1 MKATDAKATDAEMAD
16 EKVVERDDSKYHV
29 HRDTMIKFLEL
40 RQEYK
45 STAYS
50 IPIAVL
56 TLTSVL
62 SVLYY
67 RTSPWRSF
75 PVEKA
80 LIDNIVQPDGNGVV
94 TTDTPI
100 AFGDIGSAGD
110 VFDWMQ
116 NTLIPMVASET
127 DYNGNDID
135 YAVGDDWYTTDKR
148 SAFIERRMGGSCG
161 GGGSEQC
168 RSGRV
173 LGYNRLFYGV
183 MSRRRGST
191 RRGASRRAS
200 PSTSTTATARST
212 PSSCCR
218 RVGASCSSATTS
230 RCSTPSR
237 PPPPRARCRIAIT

>member
-1 MKATDAKATDAEMAD
+1 MSKLRQMAGTQTDPSE
-16 EKVVERDDSKYHV
+16 
-29 HRDTMIKFLEL
+29 FLEL

-110 VFDWMQ
+110 VFDWMK
-116 NTLIPMVASET
+116 NTLIPLVAAET
-127 DYNGNDID
+127 
-135 YAVGDDWYTTDKR
+135 AP
-148 SAFIERRMGGSCG
+148 
-161 GGGSEQC
+161 
-168 RSGRV
+168 
-173 LGYNRLFYGV
+173 L
-183 MSRRRGST
+183 SR
-191 RRGASRRAS
+191 
-200 PSTSTTATARST
+200 
-212 PSSCCR
+212 
-218 RVGASCSSATTS
+218 
-230 RCSTPSR
+230 
-237 PPPPRARCRIAIT
+237 